1 MDGEGWTSPSQ
12 SFPIDLTTSSSSSSF
27 FSSFL
32 AVPGS
37 ILCMDDAT
45 IEIHPQCFIRLS
57 YKFYLWI
64 INVKYNLG
72 LG

>member
-12 SFPIDLTTSSSSSSF
+12 SFPIDLTTSSSSYSF

-45 IEIHPQCFIRLS
+45 IEIYPQCFIR
-57 YKFYLWI
+57 
-64 INVKYNLG
+64 
-72 LG
+72 